1 MIGADVAGWGPGQ
14 VMPVTQLKGGS
25 QVTGSLMPAWRS
37 RELAR
42 WCRKRAIGSGRVKT
56 NSA

>member
-1 MIGADVAGWGPGQ
+1 
-14 VMPVTQLKGGS
+14 MPVTQLKGGS
-25 QVTGSLMPAWRS
+25 QVTGSLMPAWLS

-42 WCRKRAIGSGRVKT
+42 WCRIAAIGSGRVEM